1 MIKMRICLKYKA
13 LFASILLQ
21 IVLVPA
27 AAQTD
32 RKAAE
37 LKSLEAAVANAKAR
51 VAINEKR
58 VADADSII
66 NAGKRMLD
74 ESKAEMKAVDSGSR
88 KLEKE
93 HEAGLKSLQKLV
105 KSKDKAEASKA
116 RLDLRAFETEYKAAN
131 RALETRLRE
140 ATRKQTTGI
149 TNIQKGKT
157 ARKNAM
163 EALKVSTSALKA
175 AQAKYDAAAKSVNP

>member
-1 MIKMRICLKYKA
+1 MKICLKYKA
-13 LFASILLQ
+13 LFVTIPLLM
-21 IVLVPA
+21 ILVPA
-27 AAQTD
+27 VAQTD

-37 LKSLEAAVANAKAR
+37 MKNLEAAVANSRVR
-51 VAINEKR
+51 VAMNEKR
-58 VADADSII
+58 VTDADSII

-93 HEAGLKSLQKLV
+93 YAAKRRPVTKLAD
-105 KSKDKAEASKA
+105 SKDKTEANRA
-116 RLDLRAFETEYKAAN
+116 RTDLRAIDAQYKTDN

-140 ATRKQTTGI
+140 ALRKQTAGI

-163 EALKVSTSALKA
+163 EALKVSNNALKA
-175 AQAKYDAAAKSVNP
+175 AQAKYNAAAGSVNP

>member
-1 MIKMRICLKYKA
+1 MI
-13 LFASILLQ
+13 
-21 IVLVPA
+21 LVPA

-37 LKSLEAAVANAKAR
+37 LKSLEAAVAAARAR
-51 VAINEKR
+51 VAMNEKR

-74 ESKAEMKAVDSGSR
+74 ESKAELKAVDSDSR
-88 KLEKE
+88 KLEKKY
-93 HEAGLKSLQKLV
+93 ASQRKPVSRLV
-105 KSKDKAEASKA
+105 NSKERAEANKGKA
-116 RLDLRAFETEYKAAN
+116 DLRAIDAQYKTDN

-140 ATRKQTTGI
+140 AVRKQTTGI

-163 EALKVSTSALKA
+163 EALKVSNSALKT
-175 AQAKYDAAAKSVNP
+175 AQDKYDAAAF